1 MKFSKSN
8 VSTTPCFAFLWEC
21 IGIHLDSFKIYSPLS
36 ELAMKLGLH
45 KDDKGAGAGG
55 IVLEEARQESGDLKW
70 RGERAS
76 ANKPSPDRDP
86 TQPAEQRNRRVD
98 GVRQVEKLSLGSRT
112 GRPKRGKRGDS
123 RAR

>member
-45 KDDKGAGAGG
+45 KDDKGAGA
-55 IVLEEARQESGDLKW
+55 ARAGLCWKKLVKS
-70 RGERAS
+70 
-76 ANKPSPDRDP
+76 
-86 TQPAEQRNRRVD
+86 
-98 GVRQVEKLSLGSRT
+98 QVI
-112 GRPKRGKRGDS
+112 
-123 RAR
+123 